1 MIKGLRLKFIC
12 INMIIVTLML
22 CVIFGL
28 TLNLTHSAMEED
40 SLEILRSAVAPDKA
54 KQNGVAPAEGDKK
67 VKQPKET
74 ETVSATEKDGRPAE
88 GSDKKE
94 NGGRREDKKG
104 RFPTFTLQYDSNGYL
119 LAQGSD
125 MYDLTDTVYLQ
136 EILENAKAMNCE
148 HGVLKTE
155 ALRFLR
161 VEQPGVCV
169 YVFTDISGE
178 TEALHSMVLHELLI
192 GAIAFVA
199 FLFISIFLSRWAA
212 KPVERAWEQ
221 QQQFIADASH
231 ELKTPLTVILTNAE
245 LMWDNEL
252 EPAEQKQCVG
262 NVLEMS
268 RRMRVLT
275 EEMLN
280 LARAENA
287 QEELMDQLCPMDR
300 LIDDAVLSFE
310 ALLFEQGLE
319 LEAELAQEIRV
330 KGNETQLRQL
340 VEILLDNAR
349 KYSLPG
355 KVELSLQKHNNRSC
369 LISLSNPAEPMSEE
383 DLKHLCER
391 FYRADQA
398 RSSDGSFGLGLSI
411 AEGIV
416 RRHKGS
422 ISATY
427 NDGKLSFNIQ
437 LPTA

>member
-28 TLNLTHSAMEED
+28 TLDLTRSAMEED
-40 SLEILRSAVAPDKA
+40 SLAILRSAVTPDKE
-54 KQNGVAPAEGDKK
+54 KQAGTAPVDGGKK
-67 VKQPKET
+67 GRQPKDAEDA
-74 ETVSATEKDGRPAE
+74 SATDKGGLPADGSE
-88 GSDKKE
+88 KKE
-94 NGGRREDKKG
+94 DGGKKEDKKG
-104 RFPTFTLQYDSNGYL
+104 RSPTFTLQYDADGEL

-125 MYDLTDTVYLQ
+125 MYDLTDPAYLQ
-136 EILENAKAMNCE
+136 EILERATAMNCE
-148 HGVLKTE
+148 YGVLKTDE
-155 ALRFLR
+155 LRFLR
-161 VEQPGVCV
+161 VVQPGANV

-178 TEALHSMVLHELLI
+178 TESLNSMLLHAVII
-192 GAIAFVA
+192 GALAFVA

-212 KPVERAWEQ
+212 RPVERAWEQ

-252 EPAEQKQCVG
+252 EPAEQRRCVG
-262 NVLEMS
+262 NVLDMS
-268 RRMRVLT
+268 HRMRIMT
-275 EEMLN
+275 EEMLH

-287 QEELMDQLCPMDR
+287 QEELLDQLCPMDR
-300 LIDDAVLSFE
+300 IIDDAVLSFE
-310 ALLFEQGLE
+310 ALFFEQGLE
-319 LEAELAQEIRV
+319 LEAELAQEITV

-355 KVELSLQKHNNRSC
+355 KVELRLQKHNNRSC
-369 LISLSNPAEPMSEE
+369 FMSLSNPAEPMSEE
-383 DLKHLCER
+383 ALKHLFER
-391 FYRADQA
+391 FYRGDKA

-416 RRHKGS
+416 HRHKGS

-427 NDGKLSFNIQ
+427 NDGRLTFAIQ

>member
-1 MIKGLRLKFIC
+1 
-12 INMIIVTLML
+12 MIIVTLML

-28 TLNLTHSAMEED
+28 TLNLTRSAMEED
-40 SLEILRSAVAPDKA
+40 SLEILRSAVVPDKEKLDGA
-54 KQNGVAPAEGDKK
+54 APLDGGKK
-67 VKQPKET
+67 GKQPKEG
-74 ETVSATEKDGRPAE
+74 SAATEEGGSQGQEAFSSEGKGERP
-88 GSDKKE
+88 G
-94 NGGRREDKKG
+94 NGGEKNDRKG
-104 RFPTFTLQYDSNGYL
+104 RAPTFTLQYNAEGEL

-125 MYDLTDTVYLQ
+125 MYDLTDLSYLQ
-136 EILENAKAMNCE
+136 GVLEKAKAMNME
-148 HGVLKTE
+148 YGVLKVE
-155 ALRFLR
+155 ELRFLR
-161 VEQPGVCV
+161 VEQPGARV
-169 YVFTDISGE
+169 YVFADISGE

-192 GAIAFVA
+192 GGIAFVA

-252 EPAEQKQCVG
+252 EPAEQRQCVE

-268 RRMRVLT
+268 RRMRILT

-300 LIDDAVLSFE
+300 LIDDAVLPFE
-310 ALLFEQGLE
+310 ALFFEQGLE
-319 LEAELAQEIRV
+319 LEAELAREITV

-383 DLKHLCER
+383 DLKHLFER

-427 NDGKLSFNIQ
+427 NDGRLTFTIQ